1 MKHVGYYNVQLIDD
15 ICWIVFHIK
24 SLFEIIP
31 PSARDKYLF
40 LKKKT
45 FLFNM
50 DLSDEEVIVPTETA
64 KNILENKPRKK
75 MQKKTS
81 DESTVAKKV
90 SIWGL

>member
-1 MKHVGYYNVQLIDD
+1 
-15 ICWIVFHIK
+15 
-24 SLFEIIP
+24 
-31 PSARDKYLF
+31 
-40 LKKKT
+40 
-45 FLFNM
+45 M

-75 MQKKTS
+75 MQQKTS

>member
-1 MKHVGYYNVQLIDD
+1 
-15 ICWIVFHIK
+15 
-24 SLFEIIP
+24 
-31 PSARDKYLF
+31 
-40 LKKKT
+40 
-45 FLFNM
+45 M

-90 SIWGL
+90 SIWSL